1 MASRAGELPMGP
13 VRDSTAA
20 LSRWRPFTLVPPML
34 WIIAIPSAA
43 LLAIY
48 SLWYSANEPEMD
60 FQVYRMGGRHIL
72 GQGLYS
78 SQIEV
83 LGRHLSFTYPPLAG
97 LLFWPISH
105 LSVFGGQVLWD
116 AINLA
121 ALIALIA
128 VSIAAA
134 RSRRLASSDWRTAL
148 TLLLPVALLLYPVRS
163 DLALGQINIVLI
175 LMIVVDLTTE
185 LSCRGHSFP
194 HGVLVGLAAAIKLT
208 PLVFIPYLVVSRQW
222 RTASNATLS
231 FILVTGALFAISPHA
246 SWMYY
251 TKDAFDVKRVGD
263 SLTVGNQVLHAAIIR
278 AHLSPSSVLFDLI
291 EAVVLCGG
299 VAIAAVA
306 YRHSSRLLAALVCAA
321 TGLLLSPL
329 SWLHHYVW
337 IVPALIW
344 LAVGTDRPARGAWWA
359 LVAAVT
365 FVVVPPT
372 SAGGSGPLWF
382 VRDDAYVVAT
392 LVFIG
397 LVGVMLWFRRDAPSR
412 SGIVSTMSMRA
423 VSLMLNAKSA
433 PKADAGLSAPE
444 RDPSKISSTQRT
456 LAAGVKEYESPVCS
470 SAVAVDPSELVA
482 RAHPKDCWI

>member
-1 MASRAGELPMGP
+1 MASRVGELPTGP
-13 VRDSTAA
+13 VRASTAA
-20 LSRWRPFTLVPPML
+20 LSRRRPFTLAPPMV

-43 LLAIY
+43 LLVIY
-48 SLWYSANEPEMD
+48 CVWYSANEPEMD

-72 GQGLYS
+72 GSGLYS

-105 LSVFGGQVLWD
+105 LSVFAGQVLWD

-134 RSRRLASSDWRTAL
+134 RSGRLGSSDWRTAL
-148 TLLLPVALLLYPVRS
+148 ALLLPVALLLYPVRS

-175 LMIVVDLTTE
+175 LMIAVDLTTE
-185 LSCRGHSFP
+185 LSWRGHSFP
-194 HGVLVGLAAAIKLT
+194 HGVLIGLAAAIKLT

-222 RTASNATLS
+222 RAAGNATLS

-246 SWMYY
+246 SWVYF
-251 TKDAFDVKRVGD
+251 TKDAFDVQRVGN
-263 SLTVGNQVLHAAIIR
+263 SLTVGNQALHAAIIR
-278 AHLSPSSVLFDLI
+278 AHLSPSSALFDLI
-291 EAVVLCGG
+291 EVVVLCGG
-299 VAIAAVA
+299 LAVAAVA
-306 YRHSSRLLAALVCAA
+306 YRHSSRLLAVLVCAA
-321 TGLLLSPL
+321 TGLLLSPI

-344 LAVGTDRPARGAWWA
+344 LAVGTDRPAGGAWWS
-359 LVAAVT
+359 LVAALT

-372 SAGGSGPLWF
+372 AAAGSGPLWF

-397 LVGVMLWFRRDAPSR
+397 LVGVMLWTRLKDGPTSQNPSR
-412 SGIVSTMSMRA
+412 
-423 VSLMLNAKSA
+423 
-433 PKADAGLSAPE
+433 AGA
-444 RDPSKISSTQRT
+444 RT
-456 LAAGVKEYESPVCS
+456 AALLPR
-470 SAVAVDPSELVA
+470 PA
-482 RAHPKDCWI
+482 RARGGRRERELAGSDRPRGPRDLRPRAGPRQRDRPTTPVAASHTRLGDRTPLGVLR

>member
-13 VRDSTAA
+13 VGASTATPSRRPLA
-20 LSRWRPFTLVPPML
+20 LAPPML
-34 WIIAIPSAA
+34 WIIGLSSAAVLAIPC
-43 LLAIY
+43 LL
-48 SLWYSANEPEMD
+48 YSANHPEMD
-60 FQVYRMGGRHIL
+60 FQVYRMGGRHIF
-72 GQGLYS
+72 GSGLYS

-83 LGRHLSFTYPPLAG
+83 LGRHLSFTYPPLAA

-105 LSVFGGQVLWD
+105 LSVFAGQVLWD
-116 AINLA
+116 AINLV

-148 TLLLPVALLLYPVRS
+148 ILLLPVALLLYPVRS

-175 LMIVVDLTTE
+175 LMIVADLTTE
-185 LSCRGHSFP
+185 LSWRSHSFP
-194 HGVLVGLAAAIKLT
+194 HGVMVGLAAAVKLT

-222 RTASNATLS
+222 RVACSATLT
-231 FILVTGALFAISPHA
+231 FVLVAGALFAVSPHA
-246 SWMYY
+246 SWAYF
-251 TKDAFDVKRVGD
+251 TKDAFEVKRVGN
-263 SLTVGNQVLHAAIIR
+263 SLTIGNQALHAAIIR

-291 EAVVLCGG
+291 EVVLFCGG
-299 VAIAAVA
+299 MAIAAVA
-306 YRHSSRLLAALVCAA
+306 YRHSSRLLAVLVCAA
-321 TGLLLSPL
+321 TGLLLSPI

-359 LVAAVT
+359 LVAALT

-372 SAGGSGPLWF
+372 SVGGSGPLWF

-397 LVGVMLWFRRDAPSR
+397 LVGVMLWTRL
-412 SGIVSTMSMRA
+412 SGRV
-423 VSLMLNAKSA
+423 
-433 PKADAGLSAPE
+433 
-444 RDPSKISSTQRT
+444 
-456 LAAGVKEYESPVCS
+456 VKEQPTRLDRSQAGEA
-470 SAVAVDPSELVA
+470 AVIRVS
-482 RAHPKDCWI
+482 